1 MKKVAQTLRLIFE
14 LGLETKEIVVLAYL
28 MSCANNNTCECYP
41 SVGTIAD
48 KCSMGKTATREALH
62 SLEQKGIIKIRPW
75 AFEDQRTGKSRQTN
89 NHYTVLCMTEGYQK
103 TNPPPSLSGGEITIL
118 NTTIGDEKSCVEVS
132 SKSVQNPDFMK
143 CLNKSI
149 DPLLITGLDKE
160 MPYLHNIA
168 KVLMNLWNVETVL
181 VCEGIEH
188 SQSARQAFLLKNLS
202 VDWVQVAI
210 EELSKKPLNT
220 ETTMAFLLSRMALE
234 V

>member
-1 MKKVAQTLRLIFE
+1 MKKFARTPQLIFD
-14 LGLETKEIVVLAYL
+14 LGLQTKEIVVLAYL
-28 MSCANNNTCECYP
+28 VSCANNRTYECYP

-62 SLEQKGIIKIRPW
+62 SLEKKGLIKIRPW

-103 TNPPPSLSGGEITIL
+103 TTPPPSLSGGEITIL

-143 CLNKSI
+143 CLHKSI

-188 SQSARQAFLLKNLS
+188 SQSARQAFLLENLS
-202 VDWVQVAI
+202 VDWVQAAI
-210 EELSKKPLNT
+210 DELSRKPLNT

>member
-1 MKKVAQTLRLIFE
+1 MKKIAQTLRLIFD

-28 MSCANNNTCECYP
+28 MSCANNNTYECYP

-132 SKSVQNPDFMK
+132 SKSVQNHDFMK

-149 DPLLITGLDKE
+149 YPLLITGLDKE

-188 SQSARQAFLLKNLS
+188 SQSARQAFLLENLS
-202 VDWVQVAI
+202 VDWVQAAI
-210 EELSKKPLNT
+210 DELSRKPLNT

>member
-202 VDWVQVAI
+202 VDWVQAAI
-210 EELSKKPLNT
+210 DELSKKPLNT

>member
-14 LGLETKEIVVLAYL
+14 LGLEAKEIVVLAYL

-41 SVGTIAD
+41 SVGTIAN

-103 TNPPPSLSGGEITIL
+103 TNPLPSLSGGEITIL

-132 SKSVQNPDFMK
+132 SKSSCDADFVGVMTKCINPFLITAEDEEMPCIHHITKTLQHLWNFDEAISLDGITFTRSDRRAIL
-143 CLNKSI
+143 LNK
-149 DPLLITGLDKE
+149 
-160 MPYLHNIA
+160 
-168 KVLMNLWNVETVL
+168 
-181 VCEGIEH
+181 
-188 SQSARQAFLLKNLS
+188 LS
-202 VDWVQVAI
+202 VDWVQAAI
-210 EELSKKPLNT
+210 DELSKKPLNT

>member
-1 MKKVAQTLRLIFE
+1 
-14 LGLETKEIVVLAYL
+14 
-28 MSCANNNTCECYP
+28 
-41 SVGTIAD
+41 
-48 KCSMGKTATREALH
+48 
-62 SLEQKGIIKIRPW
+62 
-75 AFEDQRTGKSRQTN
+75 
-89 NHYTVLCMTEGYQK
+89 MTEGYQK
-103 TNPPPSLSGGEITIL
+103 TNPHPSLSGGEITIL

-188 SQSARQAFLLKNLS
+188 SQSARQAFLLENLS
-202 VDWVQVAI
+202 VDWVQAAI
-210 EELSKKPLNT
+210 DELSRKPLNT

>member
-1 MKKVAQTLRLIFE
+1 MKRFSQTPQMIFD
-14 LGLETKEIVVLAYL
+14 LGLKSKEILVLVYL
-28 MSCANNNTCECYP
+28 ISCADNRTYECYP
-41 SVGTIAD
+41 SVGTIAE
-48 KCSMGKTATREALH
+48 KCDMGKTATREALH
-62 SLEQKGIIKIRPW
+62 SLEQKGIIKIRAW
-75 AFEDQRTGKSRQTN
+75 GYEDKRTGKIRQTN
-89 NHYTVLCMTEGYQK
+89 NHYTVLCMAEGYQK

-118 NTTIGDEKSCVEVS
+118 NTTIDDEKSCVEVG

-202 VDWVQVAI
+202 VDWVQAAI
-210 EELSKKPLNT
+210 DELSKKPLNT